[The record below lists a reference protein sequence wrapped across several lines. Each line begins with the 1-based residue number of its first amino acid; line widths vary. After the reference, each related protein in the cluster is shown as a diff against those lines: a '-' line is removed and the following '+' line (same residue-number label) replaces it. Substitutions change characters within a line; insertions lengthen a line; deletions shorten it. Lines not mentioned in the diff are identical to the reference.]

1 MDLQKFTQKSQEALA
16 DAQAQAVRRGNTEV
30 DIEHMIASLLT
41 QSGGL
46 IPRLFAKMEV
56 DVEAFRKE
64 IEKELDRRPKVSGP
78 GIEPGKVY
86 LTQSL
91 GQACVRA
98 EDEAKRLKD
107 EYVSVEHIFLASLDG
122 DCKTPFGKICKTFNV
137 TRDRFLTALNV
148 VRGNQRVQSAN
159 PEATYEALERYGRD
173 LVQEAKKG
181 KLDPVIGRD
190 DEIRRVIR
198 ILSRKTKNNPVL
210 IGEPGVGKTAIVEGL
225 AQRIVRG
232 DVPEG
237 LQDKTIF
244 SLDMGSLIAGA
255 KYRGEFEERLKAV
268 LQEVKNSEGRILLFV
283 DELHTI
289 VGA

>member
-122 DCKTPFGKICKTFNV
+122 DGKTPFGKICKTFNV

-190 DEIRRVIR
+190 D
-198 ILSRKTKNNPVL
+198 
-210 IGEPGVGKTAIVEGL
+210 
-225 AQRIVRG
+225 
-232 DVPEG
+232 
-237 LQDKTIF
+237 
-244 SLDMGSLIAGA
+244 
-255 KYRGEFEERLKAV
+255 
-268 LQEVKNSEGRILLFV
+268 
-283 DELHTI
+283 
-289 VGA
+289 